1 MVSGRQ
7 KSEAVPRPE
16 PEEKA
21 TPALAN
27 PDPSA
32 LAMTSSAQ
40 CRACTNGYG
49 DGCCAYHQ
57 SKWQRL
63 LARQEHLNRPRASRL
78 CLSSEYR
85 SPVLSLAGKE
95 RKHPCNS
102 TVCTKSWDRPR

>member
-7 KSEAVPRPE
+7 KSEIVPRPE

-21 TPALAN
+21 TPALAD

-57 SKWQRL
+57 SKWGRL
-63 LARQEHLNRPRASRL
+63 LERQEHLSGPRAPRPR
-78 CLSSEYR
+78 LSSEYR
-85 SPVLSLAGKE
+85 
-95 RKHPCNS
+95 
-102 TVCTKSWDRPR
+102 